1 MKEVPASDFARN
13 FGQYRE
19 TVQREPVAVT
29 SHGRTTGY
37 FVSAATY
44 EEYVKL
50 KAMARRAYSVSELPK
65 QLIDAIASSRMDSAH
80 DHLNALLE
88 DE

>member
-1 MKEVPASDFARN
+1 MKEIPASDFARN

-19 TVQREPVAVT
+19 TVQREPLAVT

-50 KAMARRAYSVSELPK
+50 KAMARRAYKTGELPR
-65 QLIDAIASSRMDSAH
+65 QLVDAIASARMDSAH
-80 DHLNALLE
+80 DHLNALL